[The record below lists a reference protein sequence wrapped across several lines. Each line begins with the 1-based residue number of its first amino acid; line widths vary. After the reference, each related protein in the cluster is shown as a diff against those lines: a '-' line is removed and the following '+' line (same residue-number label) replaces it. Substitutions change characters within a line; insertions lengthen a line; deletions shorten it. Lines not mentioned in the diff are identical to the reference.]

1 VHGSTDSNASAP
13 TPRLRLA
20 DTTNTP
26 RPAHR
31 RGSSVTWAD
40 LSPHKGTLSH
50 IREIPRRKQTPMQ
63 ALLAAAGLTPLT
75 KAAKKQQRKDSPARL
90 RRKAS
95 AAVRIKAT
103 HTHGCMCLICVS
115 TPGEQ
120 VPYFHF
126 HIRRTLAHALGLAP
140 HKSNPTASAGFS
152 FESSQQSS
160 ISSIQQGSRNVT
172 HSFTAFSMTTTC
184 LPAPACTPTL
194 RTHSPHTTHLTLHT
208 THHTPPSHHAPSPIP
223 SLTTTIEHHHHHIS
237 AATTPHRARLSTT
250 P

>member
-1 VHGSTDSNASAP
+1 VKVHDSADSKASAP
-13 TPRLRLA
+13 APRLRLA

-115 TPGEQ
+115 TPGKQ
-120 VPYFHF
+120 VPHFPF
-126 HIRRTLAHALGLAP
+126 HIRCTLAHALGFAP
-140 HKSNPTASAGFS
+140 HKSNPTASH
-152 FESSQQSS
+152 
-160 ISSIQQGSRNVT
+160 T
-172 HSFTAFSMTTTC
+172 
-184 LPAPACTPTL
+184 
-194 RTHSPHTTHLTLHT
+194 RT
-208 THHTPPSHHAPSPIP
+208 
-223 SLTTTIEHHHHHIS
+223 
-237 AATTPHRARLSTT
+237 RARIRPPQKQPHCVSRILFRILLAK
-250 P
+250 